1 MTALS
6 ETPFRKEEIGHLFER
21 GNRIL
26 AALSFA
32 DESDSLF
39 LNRKG
44 LFEGR
49 AGIEHR
55 PRLRVRLSSYSTTG
69 TESWRGRRH
78 PVNVAD
84 RRIVDKINSCIKRI
98 SRL

>member
-6 ETPFRKEEIGHLFER
+6 ETPFRKEKIGHLFER

-49 AGIEHR
+49 AGYRASTTPDGSGCLHT
-55 PRLRVRLSSYSTTG
+55 RLR
-69 TESWRGRRH
+69 EQNRGAGGDI
-78 PVNVAD
+78 P
-84 RRIVDKINSCIKRI
+84 
-98 SRL
+98 